1 VVENKNNINNVEKQK
16 TMKWIWSILLLMTA
30 CAAENPKDMS
40 SDNPSDKSKYRF
52 LSLGDSY
59 TIGESVAVEERWSV
73 ILCDL
78 LRKNNVNIA
87 DPEIIAQT
95 GWTTAELT
103 EGIKNRKPQG
113 PYNLVSLSIGV
124 NNQYRG
130 QSLERYRI
138 ELQALLTQAIGFA
151 GGNTERVFMLS
162 TPDWGITPFAKG
174 NDQAK
179 IASEIDAFN
188 QVAAEECTKLGVAF
202 VDITPL
208 SRTAKNDISL
218 VASDNLHFSGKM
230 YRQWAEKAL
239 PTVQKLL
246 R

>member
-1 VVENKNNINNVEKQK
+1 
-16 TMKWIWSILLLMTA
+16 MKWIWSIFILMAA
-30 CAAENPKDMS
+30 CSAKNATTVEP
-40 SDNPSDKSKYRF
+40 DNLITGKYRY

-59 TIGESVAVEERWSV
+59 TIGESIAPEERWSM
-73 ILCDL
+73 ILSDM
-78 LRKNNVNIA
+78 LRKNGVDLS

-103 EGIKNRKPQG
+103 DGIKSRNPQG
-113 PYNLVSLSIGV
+113 PYNLVSLLIGV

-130 QSLERYRI
+130 QSLERYRT
-138 ELQALLTQAIGFA
+138 ELQGLLKQAIGFA
-151 GGNTERVFMLS
+151 GGNSERVFMLS
-162 TPDWGITPFAKG
+162 TPDWGVTPFAKG
-174 NDQAK
+174 SDQAK
-179 IASEIDAFN
+179 IAAEIDAFN
-188 QVAAEECTKLGVAF
+188 QVAQEECTRLGIAF

-208 SRTAKNDISL
+208 SRTAKNDISQI
-218 VASDNLHFSGKM
+218 ANDGLHFSGKM